1 MEVKLNIPLS
11 QKFSKIEIVLPVAT
25 IVLDVTSI
33 IAAFLTAYYFRFYTT
48 FTNIVSVEKGF
59 PELSGYLYF
68 AIFTLPIWILT
79 LLNFKMYK
87 LRRNVFIG
95 DEFVQIV
102 KCVSTSILL
111 SIGVIFFFRDFP
123 YSRLVFVMIW
133 FFAIVYITFGRY
145 IMLKVEKTF
154 YNKNIGLKKVAIVGM
169 NEMADSIYKTLSKD
183 KYTGFEIIGFFASGI
198 PEDEF
203 AKGKNF
209 LGYFE
214 SIPQKIRENK
224 IHNLMFC
231 LPPEQNEHLYKI
243 IKSCEGINVEFML
256 VPDFMEL
263 ISSRLKISEIDGIP
277 LMIIK
282 SFPLSIWDRIV
293 KRIFDISASLFI
305 LIMISP
311 IFTILALLVK
321 FTSKGPVFYKQE
333 RVSIDGS
340 KFDMLKF
347 RSMRTDAEADGTPKF
362 ASKDDN
368 RYSPIGLF
376 LRKYSLDELP
386 QFLNVL
392 KGDMSIVGPRPERE
406 YFINIMKDSV
416 NKYLERH
423 RVKCGITGWAQVNGL
438 RGSESSMQTRIEYDI
453 YYIENW
459 SLVFDI
465 KIILKTLKEMFFSK
479 SAF

>member
-1 MEVKLNIPLS
+1 LN
-11 QKFSKIEIVLPVAT
+11 QKSSRIEIIVPLTTVLLD
-25 IVLDVTSI
+25 IVSI
-33 IAAFLTAYYFRFYTT
+33 IAAFLVSFYVRFNTD
-48 FTNIVSVEKGF
+48 FTNVFSVEKGF
-59 PELSGYLYF
+59 PELSWYFYF
-68 AIFTLPIWILT
+68 AVFTLPVWIIT

-102 KCVSTSILL
+102 KCVSISILL
-111 SIGVIFFFRDFP
+111 SIGIIFFFRDVP
-123 YSRLVFVMIW
+123 YSRLVFLLIW
-133 FFAIVYITFGRY
+133 IFAIILITIDRY

-154 YNKNIGLKKVAIVGM
+154 YNKGVGLKKVAIVGTT
-169 NEMADSIYKTLSKD
+169 EMADSIYKTLSKD
-183 KYTGFEIIGFFASGI
+183 KFTGFEIEGFFASEI
-198 PEDEF
+198 SEEEF
-203 AKGKNF
+203 SKGKNY
-209 LGYFE
+209 LGNFT
-214 SIPQKIRENK
+214 SIPEKIKKLR
-224 IHNLMFC
+224 IQNLLFC
-231 LPPEQNEHLYKI
+231 LSPEQNDYLYKV
-243 IKSCEGINVEFML
+243 IKNCEGINVEFML

-263 ISSRLKISEIDGIP
+263 ISSRLKITELDGIP

-282 SFPLSIWDRIV
+282 SFPLSIWDRII
-293 KRIFDISASLFI
+293 KRLFDIFTSLII
-305 LIMISP
+305 LTIISP
-311 IFTILALLVK
+311 IFTVLALLVK

-333 RVSIDGS
+333 RVSIDGG
-340 KFDMLKF
+340 KFNMLKF
-347 RSMRTDAEADGTPKF
+347 RSMRTNAEADGTPKF

-368 RYSPIGLF
+368 RYSPIGLI

-416 NKYLERH
+416 SKYLERH

-465 KIILKTLKEMFFSK
+465 KIILKTIKEMFFSK

>member
-1 MEVKLNIPLS
+1 MNQKSSRIELIVPLS
-11 QKFSKIEIVLPVAT
+11 TILLDIISIMGAFIISFYLRFSPTFA
-25 IVLDVTSI
+25 SI
-33 IAAFLTAYYFRFYTT
+33 
-48 FTNIVSVEKGF
+48 FTVEKGY
-59 PELSGYLYF
+59 PEIYWYFYF
-68 AIFTLPIWILT
+68 ALFTLPVWIIT

-102 KCVSTSILL
+102 KCVSISILL
-111 SIGVIFFFRDFP
+111 SIGIIFFFRDYP
-123 YSRLVFVMIW
+123 YSRLVFLLIW
-133 FFAIVYITFGRY
+133 FFAIVFITFDRY

-154 YNKNIGLKKVAIVGM
+154 YNKNIGLKKVAIVGT

-183 KYTGFEIIGFFASGI
+183 RFTGFQIAGYFA
-198 PEDEF
+198 PDFKEDEF
-203 AKGKNF
+203 SRDKNF
-209 LGYFE
+209 LGNYE
-214 SIPQKIRENK
+214 SIPLKIKESG
-224 IHNLMFC
+224 IQNLLFS
-231 LPPEQNEHLYKI
+231 LPPEQSDNLYKI
-243 IKSCEGINVEFML
+243 IKDCEGINVEFML

-263 ISSRLKISEIDGIP
+263 ISSRLKITELDGIP

-282 SFPLSIWDRIV
+282 SFPLNIWDRII
-293 KRIFDISASLFI
+293 KRLFDIFTSFLI
-305 LIMISP
+305 LTIISP
-311 IFTILALLVK
+311 IFTVLALLVK
-321 FTSKGPVFYKQE
+321 LTSKGPVFYKQE
-333 RVSIDGS
+333 RVSIDGG
-340 KFDMLKF
+340 KFNMLKF
-347 RSMRTDAEADGTPKF
+347 RSMRTDAEADGTPMF

-406 YFINIMKDSV
+406 YFINIMKESV

>member
-1 MEVKLNIPLS
+1 MS
-11 QKFSKIEIVLPVAT
+11 RRTSKIELVVPLST
-25 IVLDVTSI
+25 ILLDIISI
-33 IAAFLTAYYFRFYTT
+33 LGAFLAGFYFRFYTT
-48 FTNIVSVEKGF
+48 FTDIVSVEKGY
-59 PELSGYLYF
+59 PEFYFYFYF
-68 AIFTLPIWILT
+68 AVFTLPVWIIT
-79 LLNFKMYK
+79 FLNFKMYK

-102 KCVSTSILL
+102 KCVSISILL
-111 SIGVIFFFRDFP
+111 SIGIIFFFRDYP
-123 YSRLVFVMIW
+123 YSRMVFVLIW
-133 FFAIVYITFGRY
+133 FFAIIFLTFGRY
-145 IMLKVEKTF
+145 IMLKIEKTF
-154 YNKNIGLKKVAIVGM
+154 YNKSLGLKHVAIVGTT
-169 NEMADSIYKTLSKD
+169 EMADSIYKTLSKD
-183 KYTGFEIIGFFASGI
+183 KFTGFQIDGFFAPDKPDEEFLKEKIYLGKPDSI
-198 PEDEF
+198 PE
-203 AKGKNF
+203 
-209 LGYFE
+209 
-214 SIPQKIRENK
+214 KIRELR
-224 IHNLMFC
+224 IQNLLFC
-231 LPPEQNEHLYKI
+231 MPPEENKNLYKI
-243 IKSCEGINVEFML
+243 IKDCEGINVEFML

-263 ISSRLKISEIDGIP
+263 ISSRLKITEIDGIP

-282 SFPLSIWDRIV
+282 SFPLSIWDRIL
-293 KRIFDISASLFI
+293 KRLFDIFTSLII
-305 LIMISP
+305 LTAISP
-311 IFTILALLVK
+311 VFTILALLVK

-340 KFDMLKF
+340 KFNMLKF
-347 RSMRTDAEADGTPKF
+347 RSMRIDAEADGTPKF

-368 RYSPIGLF
+368 RYSPVGLF

-392 KGDMSIVGPRPERE
+392 KGEMSIVGPRPERE

>member
-1 MEVKLNIPLS
+1 MS
-11 QKFSKIEIVLPVAT
+11 QKSSKIELFVPLST
-25 IVLDVTSI
+25 ILLDIISI
-33 IAAFLTAYYFRFYTT
+33 LAAFLAAFYFRFYTT

-59 PELSGYLYF
+59 PEFSWYFYF
-68 AIFTLPIWILT
+68 ALFTMPVWIIT

-102 KCVSTSILL
+102 KCVSISILL
-111 SIGVIFFFRDFP
+111 SIGIIFFFRDYP
-123 YSRLVFVMIW
+123 YSRIVFILVW
-133 FFAIVYITFGRY
+133 LLAIVFITLGRY
-145 IMLKVEKTF
+145 LMLKVEKTF
-154 YNKNIGLKKVAIVGM
+154 YNKNIGLKNVAIVGTT
-169 NEMADSIYKTLSKD
+169 EMADSIYKTFSKD
-183 KYTGFEIIGFFASGI
+183 KFTGFQIAGFFAASL
-198 PEDEF
+198 PDDEF
-203 AKGKNF
+203 SKGKNF
-209 LGYFE
+209 LGYFA
-214 SIPQKIRENK
+214 SIPQKIKELR
-224 IHNLMFC
+224 IQNLLFC
-231 LPPEQNEHLYKI
+231 LPPEQNDNLYKI
-243 IKSCEGINVEFML
+243 IKKCEGINVEFML

-263 ISSRLKISEIDGIP
+263 ISSRLKITEIDGIP

-282 SFPLSIWDRIV
+282 SFPLNIWDRIV
-293 KRIFDISASLFI
+293 KRLFDIFTSLLI
-305 LIMISP
+305 LTLISP
-311 IFTILALLVK
+311 ICTVLALLVK
-321 FTSKGPVFYKQE
+321 FTSRGPVFYKQE
-333 RVSIDGS
+333 RVSIDGG
-340 KFDMLKF
+340 KFNMLKF
-347 RSMRTDAEADGTPKF
+347 RSMRTDAEADGTPMF
-362 ASKDDN
+362 ALKDDN
-368 RYSPIGLF
+368 RYSPIGLL

-416 NKYLERH
+416 SKYLERH

-438 RGSESSMQTRIEYDI
+438 RGSASSMQTRIEYDI

>member
-1 MEVKLNIPLS
+1 MS
-11 QKFSKIEIVLPVAT
+11 RRTSKIELFVPLTT
-25 IVLDVTSI
+25 ILLDIISI
-33 IAAFLTAYYFRFYTT
+33 LGAFLAAFYFRFYTT
-48 FTNIVSVEKGF
+48 FTDIVSVEKGV
-59 PELSGYLYF
+59 PEFYFYFYF
-68 AIFTLPIWILT
+68 AIYTLPVWIIT
-79 LLNFKMYK
+79 FLNFKMYK

-102 KCVSTSILL
+102 KCVSISILL
-111 SIGVIFFFRDFP
+111 SIGIIFFFRDYP
-123 YSRLVFVMIW
+123 YSRIVFILIG
-133 FFAIVYITFGRY
+133 FFSVVFITFGRY

-154 YNKNIGLKKVAIVGM
+154 YNKSIGVKNVAIVGTT
-169 NEMADSIYKTLSKD
+169 EMAETIYTTFSKD
-183 KYTGFEIIGFFASGI
+183 RFTGYHIEGFFASNL
-198 PEDEF
+198 PEDKF
-203 AKGKNF
+203 IKGKNF

-214 SIPQKIRENK
+214 SIPQKIKELN
-224 IHNLMFC
+224 IQNLLFC
-231 LPPEQNEHLYKI
+231 LPPEQNDNLYKI
-243 IKSCEGINVEFML
+243 IKNCEGINVEFML
-256 VPDFMEL
+256 VPDFIEL
-263 ISSRLKISEIDGIP
+263 ISSRLKITEIDGIP

-282 SFPLSIWDRIV
+282 SFPLSIWDRII
-293 KRIFDISASLFI
+293 KRLFDLFTSLMI
-305 LIMISP
+305 LTLISP
-311 IFTILALLVK
+311 IFILLAILVK

-333 RVSIDGS
+333 RVSVDGG
-340 KFDMLKF
+340 KFNMLKF

-362 ASKDDN
+362 ASKHDN
-368 RYSPIGLF
+368 RYSPVGLF

-416 NKYLERH
+416 SKYLERH

-465 KIILKTLKEMFFSK
+465 KIILKTVKEMFFSK

>member
-1 MEVKLNIPLS
+1 MSQKSSRIEIIVPLS
-11 QKFSKIEIVLPVAT
+11 TVLFDMV
-25 IVLDVTSI
+25 SI
-33 IAAFLTAYYFRFYTT
+33 IAAFLISFYIRFNTT
-48 FTNIVSVEKGF
+48 FTNIFSVEKGF
-59 PELSGYLYF
+59 PELSWYFYF
-68 AIFTLPIWILT
+68 AVFTLPVWILT

-111 SIGVIFFFRDFP
+111 SIGIIFFFRDVP
-123 YSRLVFVMIW
+123 YSRLVFILIW
-133 FFAIVYITFGRY
+133 FFAIVFLTFDRY

-154 YNKNIGLKKVAIVGM
+154 YNKNIGLKKVAIVGTS
-169 NEMADSIYKTLSKD
+169 EMADSIYKTLSKD
-183 KYTGFEIIGFFASGI
+183 RFTGFQIEGFFS
-198 PEDEF
+198 PEQPGKEYS
-203 AKGKNF
+203 KGKNF
-209 LGYFE
+209 LGYFD
-214 SIPQKIRENK
+214 SIPQKIKESK
-224 IHNLMFC
+224 IQNLLFC
-231 LPPEQNEHLYKI
+231 LPPEQNDNLYKI
-243 IKSCEGINVEFML
+243 IKNCEGINVEFML

-263 ISSRLKISEIDGIP
+263 ISSRLKITEIDGIP

-282 SFPLSIWDRIV
+282 SFPLSIWDRII
-293 KRIFDISASLFI
+293 KRVFDLFTSFII
-305 LIMISP
+305 LTLISP
-311 IFTILALLVK
+311 IFLVLALLVK
-321 FTSKGPVFYKQE
+321 LTSKGPVFYKQE
-333 RVSIDGS
+333 RVSIDGG
-340 KFDMLKF
+340 KFNMLKF

-368 RYSPIGLF
+368 RYSPVGLF

-416 NKYLERH
+416 SKYLERH

-438 RGSESSMQTRIEYDI
+438 RGSASSIQTRIEYDI